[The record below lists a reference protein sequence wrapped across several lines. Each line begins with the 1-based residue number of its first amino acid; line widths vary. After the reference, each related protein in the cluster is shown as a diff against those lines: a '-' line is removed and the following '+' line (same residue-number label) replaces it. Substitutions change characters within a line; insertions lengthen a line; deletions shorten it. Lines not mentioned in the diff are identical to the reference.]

1 MTEFV
6 PPADRVDA
14 TRVFN
19 EHRYLLM
26 AVAYRILG
34 RVTDAEDAVQDAWL
48 RWVNTRPSEVVD
60 PRAFLVRVGLSRT
73 RDYPAGNRPATAREG
88 SPRVLRRPLAAGTLA
103 VRDPGFDFILLS
115 HYVQ

>member
-1 MTEFV
+1 VTEFV

-19 EHRYLLM
+19 EHRDLLM

-48 RWVNTRPSEVVD
+48 R
-60 PRAFLVRVGLSRT
+60 
-73 RDYPAGNRPATAREG
+73 
-88 SPRVLRRPLAAGTLA
+88 
-103 VRDPGFDFILLS
+103 
-115 HYVQ
+115 